1 MKITTF
7 NIAAISHSF
16 LMICLAIVSVVFL
29 SCEQVVDNTDLLYV
43 EKIVV
48 ASYVTAGDTTI
59 SVDIT
64 KTLPLQQIYTR
75 EAAVIQDADVSITT
89 PYGQK
94 KLVYNPRTTRYETPV
109 NIIRPG
115 DQYSLVIEWRN
126 KKVTASTRV
135 PEIPSVLSTATQ
147 RNFNR
152 LSYQYE
158 YRSTIE
164 FVNNPRACIGLI
176 RSDWGS
182 ALRDTTDLRNLY
194 DGSYYPDYVQ
204 TIYNPSSDRIVYQR
218 KDYDYW
224 ADPSYDI
231 SYIMMLFAAY
241 DAPFHALN
249 LRGNESGNDGIFGSS
264 GTNPQ
269 FTVKGDGIGFFI
281 GVQVFPSIIVIPTKS

>member
-1 MKITTF
+1 MM
-7 NIAAISHSF
+7 S
-16 LMICLAIVSVVFL
+16 MGIVSVIL
-29 SCEQVVDNTDLLYV
+29 LGCEQVVDNTDLVYV

-48 ASYVTAGDTTI
+48 ASYVSAGDTTI
-59 SVDIT
+59 SIDIT
-64 KTLPLQQIYTR
+64 KTLPLQQMYTR
-75 EAAVIQDADVSITT
+75 EAALIRDANVKVIT
-89 PYGQK
+89 PEGQK
-94 KLVYNPRTTRYETPV
+94 TLVYNPRTTRYETAV
-109 NIIRPG
+109 RTIRPG
-115 DQYSLVIEWRN
+115 EQYSMTIEWRN

-176 RSDWGS
+176 RSGWG
-182 ALRDTTDLRNLY
+182 ATLRDTSDLRNLY

-204 TIYNPSSDRIVYQR
+204 TIYNPSSDRIVYQT
-218 KDYDYW
+218 KDYDFW
-224 ADPSYDI
+224 TDPSYDI

-281 GVQVFPSIIVIPTKS
+281 GVQVFPSITVIPIKS